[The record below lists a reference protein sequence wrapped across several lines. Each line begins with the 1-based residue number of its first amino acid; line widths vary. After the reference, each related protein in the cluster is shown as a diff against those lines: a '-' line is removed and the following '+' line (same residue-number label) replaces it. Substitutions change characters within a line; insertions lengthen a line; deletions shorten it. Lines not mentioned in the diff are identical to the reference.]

1 MRVLL
6 NFLVELLNACLC
18 LLSCSGLYIHVIL
31 GLGVSEAQHFPAHTF
46 FFSLFFLLT
55 TQTRPAGGSSDIT
68 YKQNIRNEQNKIK

>member
-31 GLGVSEAQHFPAHTF
+31 GLGVSEAQHFPTHTF
-46 FFSLFFLLT
+46 FFSLFFFFNLQHKQGLLEVV
-55 TQTRPAGGSSDIT
+55 QISLI
-68 YKQNIRNEQNKIK
+68 NKI